1 MNLKSSILTADISDL
16 LPIIY
21 AFKLRTKL
29 DIPKT
34 QFLYKRIVNENLI
47 KAFTFRLLEIS
58 RE

>member
-16 LPIIY
+16 LPIIP
-21 AFKLRTKL
+21 FKLRTKL